1 MRFSRARTET
11 ILRAILHEVRTEKL
25 TFLAGSIAYHAFISI
40 LPLLLLVLT
49 LVERTQNLTLRTSIL
64 GIMETVL
71 TQQASDVLQEG
82 LADADSS
89 VSILGVVF
97 LIWGAL
103 RIFRGLD
110 TAFSDIY
117 ETESENTFLDQIS
130 DGLLLLVTVALAI
143 IAVSLLRGAVTG
155 VTGGTPV
162 AVLRTV
168 VTAVGLFV
176 LLYPMY
182 YVFPDADVSFVETVP
197 GTAFASVGLT
207 VAHFLFTTFKSG
219 GTGGN
224 LIASIL
230 VLLTWLYIISL
241 ITLLGASINAVLS
254 NRSADVDIDPVFG
267 GVAMASDRRE
277 DVRIDRSRLL
287 ANLEEMVTTFDDGG
301 DEITIL
307 ADGKRITVPRPG
319 DATVDQSRAV
329 YSSKDSVGLRLTWWP
344 DGDE

>member
-49 LVERTQNLTLRTSIL
+49 VVERTQSLTLRTSVL
-64 GIMETVL
+64 RIMEAVL
-71 TQQASDVLQEG
+71 TRQASGVLQQG

-89 VSILGVVF
+89 VSVLGVVF
-97 LIWGAL
+97 LVWGAL

-117 ETESENTFLDQIS
+117 ETERANTFLDQVG

-143 IAVSLLRGAVTG
+143 IAVSLLRNAV
-155 VTGGTPV
+155 VGTTDGTLV
-162 AVLRTV
+162 AILRTV

-182 YVFPDADVSFVETVP
+182 YVFPDTDVSVVEIVP

-207 VAHFLFTTFKSG
+207 VAHFLFTTFKAG

-230 VLLTWLYIISL
+230 VLLTWLYVISL
-241 ITLLGASINAVLS
+241 ILLLGVCINAVLS
-254 NRSADVDIDPVFG
+254 NRSADVDIAPVLG
-267 GVAMASDRRE
+267 GLAMSSGRADG
-277 DVRIDRSRLL
+277 RIDRSRIL
-287 ANLEEMVTTFDDGG
+287 ANLDELAAAFETPGE
-301 DEITIL
+301 EITIL
-307 ADGKRITVPRPG
+307 VDGERMPIPRPG
-319 DATVDQSRAV
+319 RATVDRSRAV
-329 YSSKDSVGLRLTWWP
+329 YSSNDSVGLRLTWWP
-344 DGDE
+344 DDD